1 MSGPPHRPPTART
14 ERDSH
19 PDSPCI
25 LNCTLDLDDRCL
37 GCGRS
42 LDQIVRWSLMSKDE
56 QWAVIDELAARQ
68 PD

>member
-1 MSGPPHRPPTART
+1 MSGPPHSPPVANTD
-14 ERDSH
+14 RDSH
-19 PDSPCI
+19 PVSPCI

-42 LDQIVRWSLMSKDE
+42 LEQIVRWSLMSKDE

>member
-1 MSGPPHRPPTART
+1 MSGPPHRPPAANTDRY
-14 ERDSH
+14 SH
-19 PDSPCI
+19 PVSPCI

-42 LDQIVRWSLMSKDE
+42 LEQIVRWSLMSKDE